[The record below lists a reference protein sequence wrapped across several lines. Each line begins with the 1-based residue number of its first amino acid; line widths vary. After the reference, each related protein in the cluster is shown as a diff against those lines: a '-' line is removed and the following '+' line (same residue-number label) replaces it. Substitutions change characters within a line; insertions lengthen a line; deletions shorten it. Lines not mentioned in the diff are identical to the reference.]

1 MSYQNFIPT
10 VWAEGINRELERAHV
25 FVADCNKQYEGQ
37 VKQQGD
43 SVRILGVGKPT
54 ITATTDKNIT
64 LGDAET
70 VEDTSVTMPIKQ
82 IRYFNYMVDD
92 IDKRQAVGGIM
103 EALSKETSE
112 ALADEMDRYV
122 ADLAK
127 ADEAVLNSTTAK
139 QVTKS
144 NIIETVDEA
153 IEKLYNND
161 VKPTSKITLTVP
173 PWFYIMFKQRYVE
186 LDTDNSEMLKNG
198 KMGKYGNIIVKMS
211 NNVASAMQNSNKVS
225 LIQLKTDKAIAFAN
239 PMTHVE
245 AYRPEKRFSDAVKGF
260 VLFDGKIV
268 RPKEMIVLNC
278 YQ

>member
-37 VKQQGD
+37 VKERGD

-54 ITATTDKNIT
+54 ISATTSKDIT
-64 LGDAET
+64 LGEAA
-70 VEDTSVTMPIKQ
+70 VTMPIKQ
-82 IRYFNYMVDD
+82 IRYFNYKVDD

-112 ALADEMDRYV
+112 GLADEMDKYV

-127 ADEAVLNSTTAK
+127 ADEAVLHTEAAT
-139 QVTKS
+139 QITKA
-144 NIIETVDEA
+144 NVIETIDEA
-153 IEKLYNND
+153 LVKLYTND

-173 PWFYIMFKQRYVE
+173 PWFYMILKQRYVD
-186 LDTDNSEMLKNG
+186 LDTDNSDMLKNG
-198 KMGKYGNIIVKMS
+198 KVGRYGNVIVKMS
-211 NNVASAMQNSNKVS
+211 NNVSSVTQSGHDVA
-225 LIQLKTDKAIAFAN
+225 LIQLKTDRAIAFAN

-245 AYRPEKRFSDAVKGF
+245 PYRPEKSFSDAVKGF

-278 YQ
+278 YK